1 VANVR
6 KLFVIGIGTGN
17 PEHLTVQA
25 VKLLQTVDVVFVLDK
40 GAGKADLAHVRREL
54 CERYIEHERYRVV
67 ALADTPRDA
76 GVESY
81 SSRVEQWHDRRSGLY
96 ERALREHLPEDG
108 RGAILVWGDPA
119 LYDSTLRIL
128 EGIVLKDSAA
138 FAYEVVPGISSPQV
152 LAARHKIPLNRIGGA
167 VHVTT
172 GRRLQQGLP
181 ECADDV
187 VVMLDGDCAF
197 QALSEPGLEIY
208 WGAYLGTEHEILIAG
223 PHASKKDEIVRVR
236 AAAKAKHGWI
246 MDTYLLRRPVDAGE
260 RR

>member
-1 VANVR
+1 VR

-40 GAGKADLAHVRREL
+40 GADKADLAHVRREL
-54 CERYIEHERYRVV
+54 CERYIGHDHYSLIE
-67 ALADTPRDA
+67 LQDIPRDA
-76 GVESY
+76 RVESY
-81 SSRVEQWHDRRSGLY
+81 VSRVEQWHDRRSSVY
-96 ERALREHLPEDG
+96 ERALREHLGEDG

-128 EGIVLKDSAA
+128 QSIVSQDRAA
-138 FAYEVVPGISSPQV
+138 FEYEVVPGISSPQA

-181 ECADDV
+181 QCADDV

-197 QALSEPGLEIY
+197 QALAEPGLEIY

-223 PHASKKDEIVRVR
+223 PHARKKDEIVRAR

-260 RR
+260 ER